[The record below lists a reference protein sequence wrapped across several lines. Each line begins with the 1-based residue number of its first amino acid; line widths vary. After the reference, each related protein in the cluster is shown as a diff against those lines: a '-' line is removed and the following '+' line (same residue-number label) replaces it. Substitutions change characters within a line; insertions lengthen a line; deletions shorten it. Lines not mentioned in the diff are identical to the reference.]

1 MKGFMRR
8 ERLFGCFLHPKYVL
22 VSEILDFGLQ
32 LPAPIRLISHYIGV
46 LCTPNSWVEMF
57 CDWLG
62 SRKGISLSH
71 WHSGVCQTLIVV
83 QQEKWTFSLHGSL
96 NGFTRKLWFSG
107 QADDD
112 DLYED
117 YEYTLGSFM
126 EEHFHWRFSIKI
138 CSYLFSFYFS
148 AFLLLYIL
156 FR

>member
-71 WHSGVCQTLIVV
+71 WHSG
-83 QQEKWTFSLHGSL
+83 
-96 NGFTRKLWFSG
+96 

-126 EEHFHWRFSIKI
+126 EEDFHWRFSIKI